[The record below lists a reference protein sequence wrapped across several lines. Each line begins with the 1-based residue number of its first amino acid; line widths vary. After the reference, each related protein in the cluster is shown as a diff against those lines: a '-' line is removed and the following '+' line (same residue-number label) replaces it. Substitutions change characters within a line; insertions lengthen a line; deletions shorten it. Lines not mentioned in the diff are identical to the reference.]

1 MRRATRGQVFLPGR
15 ALAARFDVAVPV
27 VLSVASRH
35 VFALSADCCTPRLT
49 MFLKE
54 PQCMNTNTGGG
65 CALRR
70 THPPASGPSVRSY

>member
-35 VFALSADCCTPRLT
+35 VFALSADCCTSRLT
-49 MFLKE
+49 VFPESSPRNGHKHV
-54 PQCMNTNTGGG
+54 GGG
-65 CALRR
+65 CA
-70 THPPASGPSVRSY
+70 

>member
-35 VFALSADCCTPRLT
+35 VFALSADCCTSRLAGFPESSPWNGHKHVGVGACDSVPTPR
-49 MFLKE
+49 MF
-54 PQCMNTNTGGG
+54 
-65 CALRR
+65 
-70 THPPASGPSVRSY
+70 SVSAP

>member
-35 VFALSADCCTPRLT
+35 VFALSADCCTSRLT
-49 MFLKE
+49 MFPERTPMYEYKHRGVGAR
-54 PQCMNTNTGGG
+54 CS
-65 CALRR
+65 AL
-70 THPPASGPSVRSY
+70 TPLPAVLQ